1 MYWAQLLLECFLQG
15 EVRSVHRSYWG
26 NASVEGLRTCHRGRG
41 DEAGTRA
48 KVQGWGFFP
57 TDALYQLHVPKDAN
71 PSTDDPKAS
80 STVIGGRG
88 GLGPGLLVQ
97 THPPRSEVK

>member
-1 MYWAQLLLECFLQG
+1 MSRGLGLAI
-15 EVRSVHRSYWG
+15 
-26 NASVEGLRTCHRGRG
+26 EG
-41 DEAGTRA
+41 AVTRPGSA
-48 KVQGWGFFP
+48 LMFRVGGFFP

-88 GLGPGLLVQ
+88 A
-97 THPPRSEVK
+97 

>member
-1 MYWAQLLLECFLQG
+1 MYWTQLLLECFLQG

-26 NASVEGLRTCHRGRG
+26 NVEGLGTCHRGRG
-41 DEAGTRA
+41 DKFRVG
-48 KVQGWGFFP
+48 GFYP